1 MIKKIKRYI
10 PDLVYKKIQELNFK
24 NKEHLYIICDMIYR
38 ISIYRKEDTDYKNNF
53 IDIPKTYFRDI
64 IVDSESL
71 LKSFSILKES
81 KILLCDNVY
90 SKNNGKALGYKFSDE
105 LISKLIVVEIEKPTI
120 TKRIINNRNER
131 NNYVNEKLTKY
142 KNYFLSNFKID
153 YTNAIKYLDGWYEE
167 SINNLPT
174 YTLPYVGGNLE
185 NYIKI
190 INKYNSIFI
199 SLSAIDDGDLFFKK
213 NNTNGR
219 IDTNLTNLK
228 SEYKKFI
235 VSNKDLYQIDI
246 INSQPFILYLY
257 LNSPLCRRKLDDKD
271 KKELN
276 KYGDWT
282 SSGLFYELFEKEYLR
297 KTGKVLT
304 RKEIKNM
311 MFCIFY
317 SKNGTYQ
324 KEKNIFK
331 TIFPFI
337 NKMIESE
344 KSVKHNDF
352 AIKLQKIESK
362 ICIDKICSVLDI
374 EDIEYYTIHDAW
386 LVDKKDIDKTI
397 KIIYNEFYENFHRRP
412 ELKIEKIK

>member
-1 MIKKIKRYI
+1 
-10 PDLVYKKIQELNFK
+10 
-24 NKEHLYIICDMIYR
+24 
-38 ISIYRKEDTDYKNNF
+38 
-53 IDIPKTYFRDI
+53 
-64 IVDSESL
+64 
-71 LKSFSILKES
+71 
-81 KILLCDNVY
+81 
-90 SKNNGKALGYKFSDE
+90 LGYKFNE
-105 LISKLIVVEIEKPTI
+105 KYISKLISVEIDSKPLSKNI
-120 TKRIINNRNER
+120 LNNKNKRNNSVSDLYKPNKDYFLNTFSINYNLALKYINN
-131 NNYVNEKLTKY
+131 Y
-142 KNYFLSNFKID
+142 
-153 YTNAIKYLDGWYEE
+153 YTNSTLHLNSLLCGRNYNEE
-167 SINNLPT
+167 WIRI
-174 YTLPYVGGNLE
+174 V
-185 NYIKI
+185 
-190 INKYNSIFI
+190 NKYNSLFMSI
-199 SLSAIDDGDLFFKK
+199 SAINDGYLFFNK
-213 NNTNGR
+213 NHTNGR
-219 IDTNLTNLK
+219 IDTNLTSLSKELK
-228 SEYKKFI
+228 QFI
-235 VSNKDLYQIDI
+235 VKDNLYQIDI